1 MDASFRPPCATDG
14 IIPSTS
20 RQREGGEDCARSFH
34 GTCSSNALDYCSR
47 NIRFGA
53 GRISRMDLFV
63 ENNCRY
69 FFSFFL
75 VRLLFTVPYFSF
87 RYFIYYSHI
96 SKIFYILILVK

>member
-75 VRLLFTVPYFSF
+75 VRLLSLIFHSVILFIIPIF
-87 RYFIYYSHI
+87 RKYFI
-96 SKIFYILILVK
+96 F

>member
-47 NIRFGA
+47 NIRFGV
-53 GRISRMDLFV
+53 GRISHMDLFV
-63 ENNCRY
+63 ENNCQY

-75 VRLLFTVPYFSF
+75 VRLLSLIFHSVILFIIPIL
-87 RYFIYYSHI
+87 RKYFI
-96 SKIFYILILVK
+96 F

>member
-47 NIRFGA
+47 NIRFG
-53 GRISRMDLFV
+53 SRGEFHV
-63 ENNCRY
+63 WIC
-69 FFSFFL
+69 
-75 VRLLFTVPYFSF
+75 LLKTIV
-87 RYFIYYSHI
+87 HI
-96 SKIFYILILVK
+96 SLASS

>member
-47 NIRFGA
+47 NIRFGV
-53 GRISRMDLFV
+53 GRISHMDLFV
-63 ENNCRY
+63 ENNCQY

-75 VRLLFTVPYFSF
+75 VRLLSLIFHSVILFTIPIL
-87 RYFIYYSHI
+87 RKYFI
-96 SKIFYILILVK
+96 F